1 MTVVDNDGG
10 KDGKG
15 DGDKAFSSEGRGDI
29 AKMGRRMD
37 E

>member
-15 DGDKAFSSEGRGDI
+15 GGDKAFSSGGAVDN